1 MSDSVLAAIGNDRE
15 AILGRLK
22 ALLRIPSVS
31 TDPAY
36 LQHIAAAQTHLAER
50 LKAAGLGDVRLLDS
64 VGHKPVYAE
73 WLGAPDAPTILV
85 YGHYDVQPP
94 DPLDKWQSPPF
105 EPTIRDNRLY
115 ARGVSDDKGPLSVAL
130 EVICAFLAVEGKLP
144 VNIKL
149 LIEGEEELGSRN
161 LSAVIAQNS
170 ELLAADFVL
179 SADGARWRADL
190 PSVNISSR
198 GIATLQVTLRT
209 AAKDLHSGRYG
220 GAVANPLNA
229 LSRLIASLH
238 DDSGRI
244 AVAGFYDGVA
254 EPSAAERAAIAALPF
269 DERAY
274 LVGVGATASVGERGY
289 TLLER
294 QWLRPCLDLNG
305 MWGGYQ
311 GPGGKTV
318 IPCEAHAKLSS
329 RLVAGQD
336 PKKISAALK
345 QHLTAKCPQGATV
358 SFAGEGHG
366 SPAYSLPTDH
376 PGLATVEAVLA
387 ELNGRRPV
395 RVRIGAT
402 LPVSEMFARELGIDT
417 VMFSFSTADEDFH
430 APNEFFRLDGLDQGL
445 AAWTRCL
452 RKLGTQKREAYDRFR
467 R

>member
-1 MSDSVLAAIGNDRE
+1 
-15 AILGRLK
+15 
-22 ALLRIPSVS
+22 
-31 TDPAY
+31 
-36 LQHIAAAQTHLAER
+36 
-50 LKAAGLGDVRLLDS
+50 
-64 VGHKPVYAE
+64 
-73 WLGAPDAPTILV
+73 
-85 YGHYDVQPP
+85 
-94 DPLDKWQSPPF
+94 
-105 EPTIRDNRLY
+105 
-115 ARGVSDDKGPLSVAL
+115 LSVAL

-274 LVGVGATASVGERGY
+274 LASVGATASVGERGY

-336 PKKISAALK
+336 PKKIIAALK

-358 SFAGEGHG
+358 SFAGDGHG

-376 PGLATVEAVLA
+376 PGLTAVEAVLA

-452 RKLGTQKREAYDRFR
+452 RKLGTQKSSTYDRFR